1 MKKKAYITPNFTTVT
16 LNSKPLLNVASQLG
30 DTGTSGD
37 KALAKGGMF
46 WSDHPEDE
54 DYYDEE

>member
-16 LNSKPLLNVASQLG
+16 LNSKPLLNMASQLG
-30 DTGTSGD
+30 DTPKKGSD
-37 KALAKGGMF
+37 ALAKGGMF
-46 WSDHPEDE
+46 WSDDPEDE